1 MSQISSQTHA
11 ISINPATGEQIG
23 HYAFES
29 AVDLDA
35 ALTRAAYGF
44 GKWKRKPLQD
54 RSRLL
59 TALAGSLRDTAD
71 AMATMITLE
80 MGKPIAQ
87 PVAKSKSAPNSASGT
102 PNTARPCSMPNRLRS
117 KVARRASNTVHSGRF
132 WR

>member
-11 ISINPATGEQIG
+11 ISINPANGEQIG

-29 AVDLDA
+29 AAALDA

-59 TALAGSLRDTAD
+59 TAPPARCVTPL
-71 AMATMITLE
+71 
-80 MGKPIAQ
+80 KPW
-87 PVAKSKSAPNSASGT
+87 
-102 PNTARPCSMPNRLRS
+102 RP
-117 KVARRASNTVHSGRF
+117 
-132 WR
+132 